1 MKEDGIEEYE
11 KALKTCERMLT
22 FEMDIA
28 QESNIFR
35 KIGDIYLEIF
45 KKNND
50 LQSCEHAV
58 QAYQRSLAVYTQENY
73 PHHRAR
79 VMKSLGYAYAA
90 RSDIFDQGES
100 LKQAINFW
108 EESLAVYSRLSYPG
122 DYAILQDELSVA
134 YRKLAELGDGVNNSK
149 MAIDAA
155 KNALSIYSLKDHPQ
169 EFARGKTNLGSAYL
183 TLAQFADEPE
193 DRMDS
198 CKQAIASYQDALQVY
213 DPGVFTFIL

>member
-100 LKQAINFW
+100 LKQAINFGRNHW
-108 EESLAVYSRLSYPG
+108 P
-122 DYAILQDELSVA
+122 
-134 YRKLAELGDGVNNSK
+134 
-149 MAIDAA
+149 
-155 KNALSIYSLKDHPQ
+155 SIPD
-169 EFARGKTNLGSAYL
+169 
-183 TLAQFADEPE
+183 
-193 DRMDS
+193 
-198 CKQAIASYQDALQVY
+198 
-213 DPGVFTFIL
+213 